1 MAEKLESASQK
12 VTPRDAQK
20 GGQGALGKDHPEIA
34 LKQDGPQA
42 DNIPLRNQQPSGG
55 LTADQIALLC
65 EIEEQDASEVTRDK
79 KTDIERLLSEGYI
92 EPADA
97 SPGPRFRL
105 TAKGGNL
112 LAKRGV
118 GVNEA

>member
-1 MAEKLESASQK
+1 MAEKPESASQK

-42 DNIPLRNQQPSGG
+42 DDISLADRQPSGG

-65 EIEEQDASEVTRDK
+65 EIEEQDASELTRDK
-79 KTDIERLLSEGYI
+79 KPDIERLLSEGYI

-97 SPGPRFRL
+97 SLGPHFRL

-112 LAKRGV
+112 LARRGV